1 MNRHVVI
8 VDQSEPPG
16 SLNGIQVFGPYSPMT
31 AEAIMG
37 DINSAASEG
46 EVNLNT
52 IAVAPFNEGMLNID
66 AIVSLLLTK
75 EDDIT
80 TGPGERGTV

>member
-1 MNRHVVI
+1 VKRHVVI
-8 VDQSEPPG
+8 VDQSEPPD
-16 SLNGIQVFGPYSPMT
+16 SLNGIQVFGPYSLMT

-46 EVNLNT
+46 EVSLNT
-52 IAVAPFNEGMLNID
+52 IVVAPFNEAMLNLN
-66 AIVSLLLTK
+66 AIVGLLAQ